1 MPTYNFIVGDLEL
14 IADKN
19 ILQCNWLLAR
29 ITEIH
34 HSNDNVNSHKTKKK
48 NLEHIRPAANL

>member
-19 ILQCNWLLAR
+19 IPQCNWLLAR

-48 NLEHIRPAANL
+48 FRTH